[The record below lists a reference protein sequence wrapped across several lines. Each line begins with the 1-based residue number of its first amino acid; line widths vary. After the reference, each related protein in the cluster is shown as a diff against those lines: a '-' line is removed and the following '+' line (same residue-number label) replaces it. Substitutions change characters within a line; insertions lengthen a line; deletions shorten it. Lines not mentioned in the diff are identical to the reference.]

1 MRSTLLHNIQDAQ
14 GNQWKPPA
22 AEQESAMTALSQR
35 VPLYARAPTRID
47 LAGGW
52 TDLIPFARENEGGVV
67 NAAIDLH
74 VYVCLTP
81 VPDSCVSLYAVDLK
95 EFFHPVGVSASLQGL
110 NLPQAVLSRF
120 RPDRG
125 CHLVTW
131 SDTPKGSGLGAS
143 GALGV
148 TLASALSI
156 FRKKKLLRHQI
167 VDSAAVIEQ
176 ETGIPCGKQDH
187 YASLLGGI
195 NFLRCQGE
203 SVEAMSLQLTQETL
217 EELHNSLLLVYT
229 GESHFSGDILRN
241 VVAAYQA
248 GNRETHDALKALR
261 RIATEMKQILQ
272 TRNLSDFGQLLNE
285 NWCFQKQLH
294 PSINTGRIDEL
305 FNIAKAN
312 GCSGGKV
319 CGAGGGGCLVFRCE
333 PDRIH
338 DARQVFSEVGAQV
351 IPFRFDF
358 QGLRTWSPQ

>member
-1 MRSTLLHNIQDAQ
+1 MHPTLIHTTQETQRNQQ
-14 GNQWKPPA
+14 GTSGGHARERPCF
-22 AEQESAMTALSQR
+22 SQR

-95 EFFHPVGVSASLQGL
+95 EFFHPVDVSASLHGL

-148 TLASALSI
+148 TLASTLSM

-167 VDSAAVIEQ
+167 VDSAAIIEQ

-203 SVEAMSLQLTQETL
+203 SVEATSLQLTQETL

-241 VVAAYQA
+241 VVDAYQA

-261 RIATEMKQILQ
+261 RIANEMKQMFQ
-272 TRNLSDFGQLLNE
+272 ARNLSDFGQLLDE
-285 NWCFQKQLH
+285 NWYFQKQLH

-319 CGAGGGGCLVFRCE
+319 CGAGGGGCLVFHCE

-338 DARQVFSEVGAQV
+338 AAKRVFSEVGAQI

-358 QGLRTWSPQ
+358 RGLRTWSPQ